1 MPEGTN
7 DHGDAVLSTAVAD
20 VSGSFA
26 DRVEKMRRIER
37 GEEAYGEGNPA
48 LQATAYYLD
57 HLLSEAVERARSAS
71 ELPRRNVDVL
81 ISLCGFA
88 ATPTVLTYELLRPR
102 RLVVITSRDAPD
114 SVDLIG
120 QRLVAP
126 GRLRF
131 QDFRHVPVDASDP
144 LDMYE
149 NIARELAGR
158 DGRHAVIDIT
168 GGRKVMSAAAALAAW
183 QLNLGLTYIE
193 NQFDPVTR
201 QLRHG
206 ELRLIALDN
215 PTTLF
220 GEQELAR
227 ALETFRSG
235 AFEAARRR
243 YDEIAE
249 RIAMPGKARLMRA
262 LAEMYRIWCDLDL
275 AALPTAAAGVETSL
289 NQGRRE
295 VTPAT
300 AAVIDRQLAFVRQL
314 AAGDRSAFVVCFYVL
329 GLHYQRLGRH
339 DFAAL
344 LFYRTIEACLTTRL
358 RNRYPGFDPDN
369 CDWVLLGGVE
379 VVRAAYAGVARS
391 LSPPAAPGLPGRLTL
406 VNSAIL
412 LASLNDD
419 LTRRTGLVDPQRL
432 NELRER
438 TWARNKS
445 VLAHGTET
453 ISGTHTESLREE
465 AVGLLTAYWELHGNA
480 DDIDELC
487 RGLRFLRDDT

>member
-1 MPEGTN
+1 
-7 DHGDAVLSTAVAD
+7 
-20 VSGSFA
+20 
-26 DRVEKMRRIER
+26 MRRIER
-37 GEEAYGEGNPA
+37 GEQRYADGSPA

-57 HLLSEAVERARSAS
+57 HLLADAVARARAAS
-71 ELPRRNVDVL
+71 DLPRRKVDVL

-88 ATPTVLTYELLRPR
+88 ATPTVLTYELLRPI

-120 QRLVAP
+120 QRLV
-126 GRLRF
+126 GRDRLRY

-144 LDMYE
+144 IDMYQQ
-149 NIARELAGR
+149 IARELAGR

-206 ELRLIALDN
+206 EVRLISLEN

-227 ALETFRSG
+227 ALEMFRSG

-249 RIAMPGKARLMRA
+249 RIAVPGRARLMRT
-262 LAEMYRIWCDLDL
+262 LAELYRTWCDLDL
-275 AALPTAAAGVETSL
+275 AALP
-289 NQGRRE
+289 
-295 VTPAT
+295 
-300 AAVIDRQLAFVRQL
+300 AAVAAMEQSLRQDRRHLRPETATTIDRQLAFARRL
-314 AAGDRSAFVVCFYVL
+314 AAGDATAFVVCFYVL
-329 GLHYQRLGRH
+329 GLHYQQLGRH

-344 LFYRTIEACLTTRL
+344 LFYRTIEACLTSRL
-358 RNRYPGFDPDN
+358 RHHYPGFDPDD
-369 CDWVLLGGVE
+369 CDWARLGDPAA
-379 VVRAAYAGVARS
+379 VRARYTEVSRS
-391 LSPPAAPGLPGRLTL
+391 LTPPAPAGPPNKLTL
-406 VNSAIL
+406 FAAAIL
-412 LASLNDD
+412 LASLDD
-419 LTRRTGLVDPQRL
+419 ELARRTGLVDPGRL
-432 NELRER
+432 RELRDR

-445 VLAHGTET
+445 VLAHGTEP
-453 ISGTHTESLREE
+453 IAAEHTESLRTE
-465 AVGLLTAYWELHGNA
+465 AARLLTAYWALHGDGN
-480 DDIDELC
+480 DVDELC
-487 RGLRFLRDDT
+487 AGLRFLRDDR

>member
-1 MPEGTN
+1 VES
-7 DHGDAVLSTAVAD
+7 VE
-20 VSGSFA
+20 SGSFA
-26 DRVEKMRRIER
+26 DRVEKMRRIEGGKER
-37 GEEAYGEGNPA
+37 YGDGSPA
-48 LQATAYYLD
+48 LQAIAYYLD
-57 HLLSEAVERARSAS
+57 HLLSEAVERARAAS
-71 ELPRRNVDVL
+71 ELPKRNIDVL
-81 ISLCGFA
+81 VSLCGFA

-149 NIARELAGR
+149 NIARELSGR

-206 ELRLIALDN
+206 EVRLIALEN

-262 LAEMYRIWCDLDL
+262 LAELYRTWCDLDL
-275 AALPTAAAGVETSL
+275 AALPAAVAGVETSL
-289 NQGRRE
+289 RQGRRE
-295 VTPAT
+295 VTSAT
-300 AAVIDRQLAFVRQL
+300 AVLVDRQLEFVRQL
-314 AAGDRSAFVVCFYVL
+314 AAGDRTAFVVCFYVL

-344 LFYRTIEACLTTRL
+344 LFYRTIEACLITRL
-358 RNRYPGFDPDN
+358 RNRYPGFDPDD
-369 CDWVLLGGVE
+369 CDWALLGDAAA
-379 VVRAAYAGVARS
+379 VRASYATVSRS
-391 LSPPAAPGLPGRLTL
+391 LVPPAPTGLPARLTL
-406 VNSAIL
+406 FNAAIL
-412 LASLNDD
+412 LASLDD
-419 LTRRTGLVDPQRL
+419 DVARRTGLIDAQRL
-432 NELRER
+432 NELRDR

-453 ISGTHTESLREE
+453 ISDVHTESLRQE
-465 AVGLLTAYWELHGNA
+465 AVGLLDAYWDLHGDG

-487 RGLRFLRDDT
+487 RGLRFLRDDK

>member
-1 MPEGTN
+1 V
-7 DHGDAVLSTAVAD
+7 AVTYVD
-20 VSGSFA
+20 ETSFA
-26 DRVEKMRRIER
+26 ARVEKMRRIER
-37 GEEAYGEGNPA
+37 GDDQYGDGSPA

-57 HLLSEAVERARSAS
+57 HLLSDAVGRARAAS
-71 ELPRRNVDVL
+71 DLPKRKVDVL

-88 ATPTVLTYELLRPR
+88 ATPTVITYELLRPR

-120 QRLVAP
+120 QRLVGP
-126 GRLRF
+126 DRLRF
-131 QDFRHVPVDASDP
+131 QDFRHVPVNASDP

-201 QLRHG
+201 QLKHG

-215 PTTLF
+215 PTTVF

-227 ALETFRSG
+227 ALEMFRSG

-243 YDEIAE
+243 YDEIAD
-249 RIAMPGKARLMRA
+249 RIATPGKARLMRA
-262 LAEMYRIWCDLDL
+262 LAELYRTWCDLDL
-275 AALPTAAAGVETSL
+275 AALPAAVNAVEGSL
-289 NQGRRE
+289 RQGRRE
-295 VTPAT
+295 VAAST
-300 AAVIDRQLAFVRQL
+300 AATVERQLAFARRL
-314 AAGDRSAFVVCFYVL
+314 GDGDRTAFVVCFYVL

-358 RNRYPGFDPDN
+358 INRYPGFDPDH
-369 CDWVLLGGVE
+369 CDWSLLGE
-379 VVRAAYAGVARS
+379 PDSIRTSYAAVARS
-391 LSPPAAPGLPGRLTL
+391 LQPSAPTLFAA
-406 VNSAIL
+406 AIL
-412 LASLNDD
+412 LVSLDD
-419 LTRRTGLVDPQRL
+419 EVARHTGLVEVERL
-432 NELRER
+432 HELRER

-445 VLAHGTET
+445 VLAHGTEP
-453 ISGTHTESLREE
+453 ISGVHTESLRVE
-465 AVGLLTAYWELHGNA
+465 ATGLLSAYWMLHG
-480 DDIDELC
+480 DGSDIDGLC
-487 RGLRFLRDDT
+487 DELRFLRDDT

>member
-1 MPEGTN
+1 MPS
-7 DHGDAVLSTAVAD
+7 DKA
-20 VSGSFA
+20 GSFA
-26 DRVEKMRRIER
+26 ERVAAMRRIER
-37 GEEAYGEGNPA
+37 GEQQYGDGSPA

-57 HLLSEAVERARSAS
+57 HLLDDAVARARAAS
-71 ELPRRNVDVL
+71 DLPRRKVDVL

-120 QRLVAP
+120 QRLVGP
-126 GRLRF
+126 NRLRF
-131 QDFRHVPVDASDP
+131 QDFRHVLVDASDP
-144 LDMYE
+144 LDMYQ
-149 NIARELAGR
+149 NIARELSGR

-193 NQFDPVTR
+193 NQFDPMTR

-206 ELRLIALDN
+206 EVRLIALEN

-249 RIAMPGKARLMRA
+249 RIAVPGRARLMRA
-262 LAEMYRIWCDLDL
+262 LAELYRTWCDLDL
-275 AALPTAAAGVETSL
+275 AALPSAVSGVEQSL
-289 NQGRRE
+289 RQGRRE
-295 VTPAT
+295 LSPAT
-300 AAVIDRQLAFVRQL
+300 AATVDRQLAFARRL
-314 AAGDRSAFVVCFYVL
+314 AAGEPTAFVVCFYVL
-329 GLHYQRLGRH
+329 GRHYQQLGRH

-344 LFYRTIEACLTTRL
+344 LFYRTVEACLTTRL
-358 RNRYPGFDPDN
+358 RHRYPGFEPDD
-369 CDWVLLGGVE
+369 CDWTLLGDPAA
-379 VVRAAYAGVARS
+379 VRAGYAAVSRS
-391 LSPPAAPGLPGRLTL
+391 LRPPSPAGPPNRLTL
-406 VNSAIL
+406 FAAAIL
-412 LASLNDD
+412 LASLDD
-419 LTRRTGLVDPQRL
+419 ELARRTGLVDPERL
-432 NELRER
+432 HELRER

-445 VLAHGTET
+445 VLAHGTEP
-453 ISGTHTESLREE
+453 IAEVHTESLRQE
-465 AVGLLTAYWELHGNA
+465 ASGLLTAYWAMHGDGA
-480 DDIDELC
+480 DIDEFC
-487 RGLRFLRDDT
+487 AELRFLRDDR